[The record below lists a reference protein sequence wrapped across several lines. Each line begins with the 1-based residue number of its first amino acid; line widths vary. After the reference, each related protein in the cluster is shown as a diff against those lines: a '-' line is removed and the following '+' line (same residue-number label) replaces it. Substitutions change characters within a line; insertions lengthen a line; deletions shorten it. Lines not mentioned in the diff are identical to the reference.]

1 MCIVSCVESDEIEE
15 GSDLY
20 EEKEDEKE
28 EDLVDTKFI
37 IIYLLLQ
44 LIL

>member
-28 EDLVDTKFI
+28 EDLIDI